1 MTTIRRS
8 LWVHLTLLCFGVL
21 GSANPVAST
30 TTTPLFLESE
40 RCIACHSNLTA
51 PSGQDISIGYQWRAS
66 MMALSAR
73 DPYWRASVR
82 REALDHPT
90 AVAAIE
96 DRCSVCHMPV
106 AHTQALAAGRR
117 PEIFS
122 ILEKS
127 RSDPAGVHQALDG
140 VTCTV
145 CHQIKPDNFGQ
156 HSSFDGGYRIDTTQS
171 SMPRSLYGPFAVDTG
186 RQRAMHSSTEHF
198 IPAQGEHIRQ
208 SELCATCHTLYT
220 TALDD
225 NGNPVGELP
234 EQMPYIEWQQS
245 SFAAK
250 QSCQSCHMPPI
261 DADVP
266 ISATL
271 GQPRGGV
278 AQHQF
283 LGGNAYMLRML
294 NRHRDQLG
302 VVAQSSELEESVL
315 RTEHFLKTRTAQ
327 LEVGSAQRVGTRLK
341 FVIDVR
347 NLSGHKFPTAYPS
360 RRAWL
365 HVQVRD
371 SSDKI
376 VFESGALRNDGAIEG
391 NDNDTDVQRFEAHH
405 DVIHSNNE
413 VQIYE
418 SVMVDHAGRVT
429 TSLLSGLRYVKD
441 NRLLPKGFDRQKA
454 TADVAVHGVDNDSDF
469 QDGGDRVQ
477 YDVNVGAVTGSL
489 SVSVEML
496 FQPIGYRWAQ
506 NLRAYDAAETRSF
519 VDWYDESAA
528 QSASHIASVKTIVP

>member
-1 MTTIRRS
+1 MTTVRITKFRMA
-8 LWVHLTLLCFGVL
+8 LLCIGLL
-21 GSANPVAST
+21 GSMNRVAGT
-30 TTTPLFLESE
+30 TTVPLFVESE
-40 RCIACHSNLTA
+40 RCVACHSNITT

-82 REALDHPT
+82 RESLDHPT
-90 AVAAIE
+90 ASAAIE

-106 AHTQALAAGRR
+106 AHTQARAADRA

-127 RSDPAGVHQALDG
+127 HSDPASVHKELDG

-156 HSSFDGGYRIDTTQS
+156 HSSFDGGYRIDVTQNN
-171 SMPRSLYGPFAVDTG
+171 PRSLYGPFEVDTG

-198 IPAQGEHIRQ
+198 LPVQGEHIRQ

-220 TALDD
+220 TALDGD
-225 NGNPVGELP
+225 GKPVGELP
-234 EQMPYIEWQQS
+234 EQVPYIEWLQS
-245 SFAAK
+245 SFAGK
-250 QSCQSCHMPPI
+250 QSCQSCHMPPVG
-261 DADVP
+261 ADVP

-271 GQPRGGV
+271 GQPRPGV

-283 LGGNAYMLRML
+283 IGGNAYMLRL
-294 NRHRDQLG
+294 LSRHRDQLG
-302 VVAQSSELEESVL
+302 VVAQPAELETSAL
-315 RTEHFLKTRTAQ
+315 RTEKFLQTHTAQ
-327 LEVGSAQRVGTRLK
+327 LEVGSVQRVGGRLQ
-341 FVIDVR
+341 FTINVR

-365 HVQVRD
+365 HLQVRD
-371 SSDKI
+371 ASGRT
-376 VFESGALRNDGAIEG
+376 VFESGALRSDGSVEG
-391 NDNDTDVQRFEAHH
+391 NDNDANAQSFEPHH
-405 DVIHSNNE
+405 DVIRQAGE

-418 SVMVDHAGRVT
+418 SVMVDYAGRVT

-441 NRLLPKGFDRQKA
+441 NRLLPAGFERQKA
-454 TADVAVHGVDNDSDF
+454 TADVAVHGVGDDADF
-469 QDGGDRVQ
+469 QGGADRVR
-477 YDVNVGAVTGSL
+477 YDIDVGATAGPL

-496 FQPIGYRWAQ
+496 FQPIGYRWAR
-506 NLRAYDAAETRSF
+506 NLSGYDAAETRSF
-519 VDWYDESAA
+519 VGWYDASAA
-528 QSASHIASVKTIVP
+528 QSASLIASAQAEVR

>member
-1 MTTIRRS
+1 M
-8 LWVHLTLLCFGVL
+8 LCLGLL
-21 GSANPVAST
+21 GSVNPVVGT
-30 TTTPLFLESE
+30 TTVPLFLESE

-51 PSGQDISIGYQWRAS
+51 PSGQDISIGYQWRAT

-106 AHTQALAAGRR
+106 AHTQALAQGRQ

-127 RSDPAGVHQALDG
+127 VSDPASVHQALDG

-156 HSSFDGGYRIDTTQS
+156 HSSFDGGYHIDTTQS
-171 SMPRSLYGPFAVDTG
+171 GTSRSLYGPFAVDVG

-198 IPAQGEHIRQ
+198 LPVQGEHIRQ

-225 NGNPVGELP
+225 DGKPVGELP

-245 SFAAK
+245 SFATS
-250 QSCQSCHMPPI
+250 QSCQSCHMPPV
-261 DADVP
+261 DTDVP
-266 ISATL
+266 ISTTL
-271 GQPRGGV
+271 GQQRSGV

-302 VVAQSSELEESVL
+302 VVAQPAELEASAL
-315 RTEHFLKTRTAQ
+315 RTERFLQTRTAQ
-327 LEVGSAQRVGTRLK
+327 LEIGSLQRSGTRLQ
-341 FVIDVR
+341 FAVNVR

-371 SSDKI
+371 ASGRT
-376 VFESGALRNDGAIEG
+376 VFESGALRRDGAVEG
-391 NDNDTDVQRFEAHH
+391 NDNDADALQFETHH
-405 DVIHSNNE
+405 DVIRSADE
-413 VQIYE
+413 VQVYE

-429 TSLLSGLRYVKD
+429 TSLLSGLRYAKD
-441 NRLLPKGFDRQKA
+441 NRLLPAGFDRQKA
-454 TADVAVHGVDNDSDF
+454 TADIAVHGVSDDSDF
-469 QDGGDRVQ
+469 QGGGDRVR
-477 YDVNVGAVTGSL
+477 YDVSVGAVTGAL

-519 VDWYDESAA
+519 VGWYDESAA
-528 QSASHIASVKTIVP
+528 QSASFIASAQLIVP